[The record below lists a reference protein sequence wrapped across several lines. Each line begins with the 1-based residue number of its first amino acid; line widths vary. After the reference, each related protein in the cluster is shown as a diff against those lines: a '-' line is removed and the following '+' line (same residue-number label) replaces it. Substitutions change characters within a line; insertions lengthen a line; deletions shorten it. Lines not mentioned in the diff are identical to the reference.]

1 MKLTVFLVLVLLSFS
16 CFALNADVPIVE
28 VRPPVLKYSI
38 FSTLADVYAANVTA
52 VESRSEFYRD
62 ASDQEKAYYAFLLD
76 SYGSFSDRMKK
87 DLETIITRVGP
98 WRLMNIVTPLDDEAE
113 IREITRKAASI
124 FNFHPLTA
132 TFALRKLL
140 PAFYDGH
147 FKEFFESNAPL
158 YVSRAEEMTKI
169 ASELQNPFSF
179 IEEISGIRLGDYD
192 CIFYYSFQRLGAYG
206 FRTGNSRISTIQHG
220 VDSFEKLYATPFH
233 EYSHEFFQ
241 TFTNTGEFKD
251 LAEELKSD
259 SGFYS
264 YWDSR
269 PDLKNSYSLRM
280 FCKENLV
287 EGFAQFLYERFYRK
301 PSGRDI
307 YYYDVEFYEFLREI
321 EFDADEISL
330 KEASFK
336 FFRSVLEETK

>member
-1 MKLTVFLVLVLLSFS
+1 M
-16 CFALNADVPIVE
+16 
-28 VRPPVLKYSI
+28 
-38 FSTLADVYAANVTA
+38 
-52 VESRSEFYRD
+52 
-62 ASDQEKAYYAFLLD
+62 
-76 SYGSFSDRMKK
+76 
-87 DLETIITRVGP
+87 
-98 WRLMNIVTPLDDEAE
+98 
-113 IREITRKAASI
+113 
-124 FNFHPLTA
+124 
-132 TFALRKLL
+132 
-140 PAFYDGH
+140 
-147 FKEFFESNAPL
+147 
-158 YVSRAEEMTKI
+158 
-169 ASELQNPFSF
+169 
-179 IEEISGIRLGDYD
+179 
-192 CIFYYSFQRLGAYG
+192 
-206 FRTGNSRISTIQHG
+206 
-220 VDSFEKLYATPFH
+220 DSFEKLYATPFH

-259 SGFYS
+259 PGFYS